1 MNRDA
6 PSLADIASPVWR
18 EIDRRPARVENEEG
32 VRFLIAVK
40 SGSRAW
46 GFPSPDSDYD
56 IRFIHIHPRDWYLSL
71 QPGRDVI
78 ERPIID
84 NIDLNGWDLRKAL
97 GLLLKSNAVI
107 SEWLESPIRYRRDDP
122 LTQEMAALADAA
134 FSPRRAALHYAAMAR
149 EWVRAL
155 RDSESPIPV
164 KRYFYALRPA
174 LAIRSMRLNPGSRP
188 PMHLHALLQSAAIA
202 PDLARTIDELVAAKA
217 DTGRWAMR
225 RAFSRSMRWS
235 CPNGIA

>member
-1 MNRDA
+1 
-6 PSLADIASPVWR
+6 
-18 EIDRRPARVENEEG
+18 
-32 VRFLIAVK
+32 
-40 SGSRAW
+40 
-46 GFPSPDSDYD
+46 
-56 IRFIHIHPRDWYLSL
+56 
-71 QPGRDVI
+71 
-78 ERPIID
+78 
-84 NIDLNGWDLRKAL
+84 
-97 GLLLKSNAVI
+97 
-107 SEWLESPIRYRRDDP
+107 
-122 LTQEMAALADAA
+122 MAALADAA

-217 DTGRWAMR
+217 HTREMGNAARIPAIDALVLSEWDSVTGMKPEPISEGLVR
-225 RAFSRSMRWS
+225 RCDDFFRAAL
-235 CPNGIA
+235 CA